1 MTGMGDKTVLVTGAT
16 GTVSTALLGA
26 LNGKPGLKLRA
37 LVRDPAGAKAQALQ
51 KDGVE
56 VVAGDLE
63 EPDTLV
69 RAFEGVDILWLL
81 TPASALEP
89 SMGSN
94 AVTAARKA
102 QVGHIVRNSAIKASH
117 DAPNRNGRLH
127 ALVEE
132 SVKAAGIPWTI
143 LRPHYYMQN
152 LLSSAGSVASDGTLY
167 MNMGQGR
174 VGMIDGRDVGVFAA
188 KVIERPEQH
197 AGKTY
202 TPTGPELTTMGEA
215 AETLSRVLGKRVSY
229 VALPQEAA
237 QQAMLGFGLSRW
249 FVGNVVDYGRVYSDG
264 WGDFV
269 TSDFRDVTGQDAR
282 SFRQFAMDFA
292 AAFGGS
298 AVPAARA

>member
-1 MTGMGDKTVLVTGAT
+1 MGEKTVLVTGAT

-26 LNGKPGLKLRA
+26 LKGKPGLRLRA

-63 EPDTLV
+63 EPDTLSE
-69 RAFEGVDILWLL
+69 AFEGVDIVWLL

-94 AVTAARKA
+94 AVLAAKQA
-102 QVGHIVRNSAIKASH
+102 NVKHIVRNSAIKAGH

-132 SVKAAGIPWTI
+132 AVKASGIPWTI

-152 LLSSAGSVASDGTLY
+152 LLSSAGSVASNGILY
-167 MNMGQGR
+167 MNMGEGR

-188 KVIERPEQH
+188 KVIEDPARH

-202 TPTGPELTTMGEA
+202 TPTGPKATTMAEA
-215 AETLSRVLGKRVSY
+215 ADTLSSVLARGVNY
-229 VALPQEAA
+229 VALPPEAA
-237 QQAMLGFGLSRW
+237 RQAMLGFGLSRW
-249 FVGNVVDYGRVYSDG
+249 FVGNVVDYGRVYSEG

-269 TSDFRDVTGQDAR
+269 TSDFKDVTGQEAR
-282 SFRQFAMDFA
+282 SFKQFATDFA
-292 AAFGGS
+292 PAFGGS
-298 AVPAARA
+298 PVAAHA

>member
-1 MTGMGDKTVLVTGAT
+1 MGATTVLVTGAT

-26 LNGKPGLKLRA
+26 LKGTPSLRLRA
-37 LVRDPAGAKAQALQ
+37 LIRDPAKAEGLK

-56 VVAGDLE
+56 VAHGDLE
-63 EPDTLV
+63 EPDTLAE
-69 RAFEGVDILWLL
+69 AFDGVDILWLL

-94 AVTAARKA
+94 AVLAAKQA
-102 QVGHIVRNSAIKASH
+102 KVKHIVRNSAIKAGH

-132 SVKAAGIPWTI
+132 AVKASGIPWTI

-152 LLSSAGSVASDGTLY
+152 LLSSAGSVASDGMLY
-167 MNMGQGR
+167 MNMGPGR

-188 KVIERPEQH
+188 KVIEDPSRH

-202 TPTGPELTTMGEA
+202 TPTGPKATSMAEA
-215 AETLSRVLGKRVSY
+215 AETLSSVLAKRVNY

-237 QQAMLGFGLSRW
+237 QQAMLGLGLSRW
-249 FVGNVVDYGRVYSDG
+249 FVGNVVDYGRVYSEG

-269 TSDFRDVTGQDAR
+269 TSDFKEVTGEEAR
-282 SFRQFAMDFA
+282 SFNQFATDFA
-292 AAFGGS
+292 PAFGGS
-298 AVPAARA
+298 TVVAHA

>member
-1 MTGMGDKTVLVTGAT
+1 MGDKTVLVTGAT

-26 LNGKPGLKLRA
+26 LKGKPGLRLRA

-51 KDGVE
+51 KDGVD

-63 EPDTLV
+63 EPDTLAE
-69 RAFEGVDILWLL
+69 AFEGVDILWLL

-94 AVTAARKA
+94 AVTAARKSK
-102 QVGHIVRNSAIKASH
+102 VGHIVRNSAIKAGH

-132 SVKAAGIPWTI
+132 SVKASDIPWTI

-152 LLSSAGSVASDGTLY
+152 LLSSAGSVASDGMLY

-188 KVIERPEQH
+188 KVIEHTEQH

-202 TPTGPELTTMGEA
+202 TPTGHELTTMADA
-215 AETLSRVLGKRVSY
+215 AETLSGVLGKRVNY
-229 VALPQEAA
+229 VALPQDAA

-249 FVGNVVDYGRVYSDG
+249 FVGNVVDYGRVYSEG

-269 TSDFRDVTGQDAR
+269 TSDFKDVTGQEAR
-282 SFRQFAMDFA
+282 SFQQFASDFA
-292 AAFGGS
+292 PAFGGS
-298 AVPAARA
+298 AVAAHA

>member
-1 MTGMGDKTVLVTGAT
+1 MADKVSTVLVTGAS

-26 LNGKPGLKLRA
+26 LKGKPGLRLRA
-37 LVRDPAGAKAQALQ
+37 LARDPAKAQALQ

-63 EPDTLV
+63 EPDTLAE
-69 RAFEGVDILWLL
+69 AFEGVDILWLL

-94 AVTAARKA
+94 AIMAARRA
-102 QVGHIVRNSAIKASH
+102 RVGHIVRNSAIKAGH
-117 DAPNRNGRLH
+117 HAPNRNGRLH

-132 SVKAAGIPWTI
+132 TVKASGIPWTI

-152 LLSSAGSVASDGTLY
+152 LLSSAHSVASDGTLY

-188 KVIERPEQH
+188 KVIENPGPH
-197 AGKTY
+197 AGKVY
-202 TPTGPELTTMGEA
+202 TPTGPEVTTMGEA
-215 AETLSRVLGKRVSY
+215 ADTLRQVLGKPVSY

-249 FVGNVVDYGRVYSDG
+249 FVGNVVDYGRAYSDG

-269 TSDFRDVTGQDAR
+269 TKDFKDVTGHEAR
-282 SFRQFAMDFA
+282 SFKQFATDFA

-298 AVPAARA
+298 AVPAALA